1 MEERRPHHTYK
12 IQRRLSDTPA
22 KNRCWP
28 ADFGKKMIRA
38 AHAKEKQL
46 PEKSRNR
53 PNRLN
58 LLDSTAC
65 SSARSNF
72 FTKNPCL
79 VRFPVFQ
86 KLKRSDRRD
95 PGLKIGRRVAR
106 SFTEDLPAQG
116 SKLGL
121 RRRAPP
127 EEAT

>member
-12 IQRRLSDTPA
+12 IQRRLSNTPA
-22 KNRCWP
+22 KRRRRRP
-28 ADFGKKMIRA
+28 DFDKKMIRA

-46 PEKSRNR
+46 LEKSRNR

-72 FTKNPCL
+72 FTKNSCL

-86 KLKRSDRRD
+86 GSNEGDRD
-95 PGLKIGRRVAR
+95 PVRKLSAESLVALQKICLHKGRNSGCFV
-106 SFTEDLPAQG
+106 
-116 SKLGL
+116 
-121 RRRAPP
+121 
-127 EEAT
+127 